1 MKIGCKRKL
10 PIRLVITS
18 TGICNVDIN
27 TAAAIDKFDY
37 SVGAGGDLNYSIELG
52 EVNLLNDVQEG
63 LTVAQY
69 DEIMARIDNIEERL
83 SSVENTMIYNYM
95 DDNMPSWAKS
105 DYSKADGQR
114 YYKWYRR

>member
-1 MKIGCKRKL
+1 MEQFLTDDRLSVFKGQKYERAGIRRQSENWRKPKL

-69 DEIMARIDNIEERL
+69 R
-83 SSVENTMIYNYM
+83 
-95 DDNMPSWAKS
+95 
-105 DYSKADGQR
+105 
-114 YYKWYRR
+114 

>member
-1 MKIGCKRKL
+1 MSLL
-10 PIRLVITS
+10 PRVFAI
-18 TGICNVDIN
+18 VDII

-37 SVGAGGDLNYSIELG
+37 SVGAGGDLNYSIELE

-95 DDNMPSWAKS
+95 DDNMPSWAKPTIQKLM
-105 DYSKADGQR
+105 DRGM
-114 YYKWYRR
+114 YKWYRR